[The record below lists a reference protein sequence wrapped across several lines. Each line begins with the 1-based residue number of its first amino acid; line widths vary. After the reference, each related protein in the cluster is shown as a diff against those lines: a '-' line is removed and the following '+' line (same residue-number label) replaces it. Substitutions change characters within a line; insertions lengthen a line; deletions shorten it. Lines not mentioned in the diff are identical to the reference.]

1 MTKDPIHF
9 VGKCAERDC
18 GGDIKSKDGGNTW
31 RHEIGQNRGQRPHQ
45 ARPSGTIT
53 QV

>member
-1 MTKDPIHF
+1 MKDLKHF
-9 VGKCAERDC
+9 VGKCAEREC

-31 RHEIGQNRGQRPHQ
+31 RHEIGQMRGHTHQ

-53 QV
+53 EV